1 LSVIIIIIAA
11 CGFCNYNV
19 KMIVVIM
26 MIILVMFL
34 YSMYIEQINCVLLFR
49 QRRQYQQNISHQIS

>member
-1 LSVIIIIIAA
+1 
-11 CGFCNYNV
+11 
-19 KMIVVIM
+19 M